1 VLKKQ
6 GGQRVTATDLPQGMT
21 RNTISLLLGHPDPAT
36 LLTAEF
42 QAAIQNAMSQPRSY
56 AALQYG
62 PEQGTPRLIQFLVD
76 RFNREQQPALR
87 PEQVMIVAGSTH
99 AVDMITRL
107 YARPRGVVLVEA
119 PTYAD
124 SIHIFR
130 DHQVE
135 LRAMPMDENGLL
147 IPELE
152 KTLAALKAEGNS
164 PTFLYTIPNFH
175 NPTGITTSEAR
186 RIETIRLAR
195 QYRFLIVEDDVYRE
209 LSFEGT
215 VPRSYYALANGEGV
229 LSIGSFSKTLA
240 PGLRLGWLFGS
251 PEAIQRFVTCGTTQM
266 GGGANPF
273 AAHIVAEYCCEGHW
287 EAHIARLRAL
297 YRRRCDVALGALREY
312 MPKGVTWTQPAGGF
326 FLWLTLP
333 QSVLAQ
339 QVKQAALQAGVL
351 VAAGNGF
358 FVNSG
363 DGDHNLRLA
372 FSFAAP
378 ADIEAGIRI
387 LGQVIGQLST
397 SAVAQQ

>member
-1 VLKKQ
+1 
-6 GGQRVTATDLPQGMT
+6 VTAADLPQGMT
-21 RNTISLLLGHPDPAT
+21 RNTISLLLGHPDPTT
-36 LLTAEF
+36 LLTDEF
-42 QAAIQNAMSQPRSY
+42 QAAIQRAMSQPRSY

-76 RFNREQQPALR
+76 RINREQRLALQPDQL
-87 PEQVMIVAGSTH
+87 MIVAGSTH

-107 YARPRGVVLVEA
+107 YARPGGVVLVEA

-130 DHQVE
+130 DHQVD
-135 LRAMPMDENGLL
+135 LRVVSMDEHGLL

-152 KTLAALKAEGNS
+152 SRLAALKGEGKS
-164 PTFLYTIPNFH
+164 PAFLYTIPNFH

-186 RIETIRLAR
+186 RIEAIRLAR
-195 QYRFLIVEDDVYRE
+195 EYGFLIMEDDVYRE
-209 LSFEGT
+209 LSFEGL
-215 VPRSYYALANGEGV
+215 VPRSYYALAGGEGV

-240 PGLRLGWLFGS
+240 PGLRLGWLVG
-251 PEAIQRFVTCGTTQM
+251 PAEAIQRFVNCGTSQM
-266 GGGANPF
+266 GGGANPL

-287 EAHIARLRAL
+287 EVHIAHLRAL
-297 YRRRCDVALGALREY
+297 YRQRCDVALGALRKY
-312 MPKGVTWTQPAGGF
+312 MPSGVTWTRPVGGF

-339 QVKQAALQAGVL
+339 QVKQVALQNGVL

-358 FVNSG
+358 FVNPD

-387 LGQVIGQLST
+387 LGQVIELLSANQT
-397 SAVAQQ
+397 AQP

>member
-1 VLKKQ
+1 M
-6 GGQRVTATDLPQGMT
+6 TATDLPQGMT
-21 RNTISLLLGHPDPAT
+21 RDTISLLLGHPDPAT
-36 LLTAEF
+36 LLTDEF
-42 QAAIQNAMSQPRSY
+42 QAAMQNAMNQPRSY

-62 PEQGTPRLIQFLVD
+62 PEQGTPRLIQFLVG
-76 RFNREQQPALR
+76 RLNREQQLTLQPD
-87 PEQVMIVAGSTH
+87 QVMIVAGSTH
-99 AVDMITRL
+99 AVDMIARL
-107 YARPRGVVLVEA
+107 YARPGGVVLVEA

-130 DHQVE
+130 DHQID
-135 LRAMPMDENGLL
+135 LRAVPMDEHGLL

-152 KTLAALKAEGNS
+152 RQLAALKGEGKS
-164 PTFLYTIPNFH
+164 PAFLYTIPNFH

-186 RIETIRLAR
+186 RIEVIRLAR
-195 QYRFLIVEDDVYRE
+195 RYGFLIVEDDVYRE
-209 LSFEGT
+209 LSFEGI

-240 PGLRLGWLFGS
+240 PGLRLGWLVGS
-251 PEAIQRFVTCGTTQM
+251 TGAIQRFVNCGTTQM

-273 AAHIVAEYCCEGHW
+273 AAHIVAEYCCEGYW

-297 YRRRCDVALGALREY
+297 YRQRCDVALSALREY
-312 MPKGVTWTQPAGGF
+312 MPKGVTWTQPEGGF

-339 QVKQAALQAGVL
+339 PVKQAALQNGVL

-358 FVNSG
+358 FVNPN

-378 ADIEAGIRI
+378 AHIEAGIRI
-387 LGQVIGQLST
+387 LGQVIEQLST
-397 SAVAQQ
+397 SKVAQP